1 MQPPIPSNSG
11 LTWGRKTFGEFG
23 PFFVN
28 AGPRSFLV
36 VHNPEHIRK
45 ILDSPEA
52 VTQSASRREV
62 FDKILGSPQYA
73 LDFYTSKNVSETHK
87 QALEQAHVDL
97 TRKHLTGESLSKNV
111 ETYASIFSEN
121 LNNKMFQVG
130 SWTQIEDSWSF
141 LQQVV
146 TRCILASL
154 FGADIFKQYPGVVKD
169 YWEFANAVE
178 GFVPGMPRYWVP
190 GAVSAVRSRL
200 LSGIEK
206 WLRANHSGSEFA
218 RITNEDPVWDNLRG
232 SKFIQERD
240 DVLAKIEC
248 MYAPARAAEMLGIMH
263 E

>member
-111 ETYASIFSEN
+111 ETYASIFSE
-121 LNNKMFQVG
+121 
-130 SWTQIEDSWSF
+130 
-141 LQQVV
+141 QQ
-146 TRCILASL
+146 
-154 FGADIFKQYPGVVKD
+154 D
-169 YWEFANAVE
+169 
-178 GFVPGMPRYWVP
+178 VPGWIMDTDRGQLVFPPASSDTMHTGVSLWS
-190 GAVSAVRSRL
+190 GHFQAVSWCSQGL
-200 LSGIEK
+200 LGVCK
-206 WLRANHSGSEFA
+206 
-218 RITNEDPVWDNLRG
+218 RG
-232 SKFIQERD
+232 
-240 DVLAKIEC
+240 
-248 MYAPARAAEMLGIMH
+248 
-263 E
+263 